1 MDSTI
6 PEHMLFRIAHVAAPA
21 PSYRRSYC
29 CYAIC
34 ATAKVARARG
44 PWRRC
49 DFKYRNTGSFRVKKK
64 KKFSSKILAG
74 KSSKNKNKNNVLYF
88 DDSPNMSRTV

>member
-49 DFKYRNTGSFRVKKK
+49 DFKPKYRYCSFRVKKK
-64 KKFSSKILAG
+64 KKKKILKFSG
-74 KSSKNKNKNNVLYF
+74 EKFQK
-88 DDSPNMSRTV
+88 

>member
-64 KKFSSKILAG
+64 KIIL
-74 KSSKNKNKNNVLYF
+74 K
-88 DDSPNMSRTV
+88 